1 MIQGT
6 QLASLFPNRNRLR
19 VNSLHHQSV
28 HRLGKGLRISATS
41 DDGIIEAIEGTGN
54 QWILG
59 VQWHPEVLE
68 EPENDMSI
76 LFSRLVV
83 RAAVENP
90 GGNAGNQ

>member
-1 MIQGT
+1 
-6 QLASLFPNRNRLR
+6 
-19 VNSLHHQSV
+19 V
-28 HRLGKGLRISATS
+28 HKLGKGLRISATS
-41 DDGIIEAIEGTGN
+41 DDGIIEAIEGTGS